1 MTDYK
6 IAPLTWLNNKYS
18 QINHNHELY
27 EEKYV
32 NRTTDTPSYTD
43 SHEIWDEATQ
53 QYYQFTVYE
62 YLQLYGYEMEFSIGN
77 FNELT
82 GNTSLIQITIQYDYY
97 IFIKE
102 MSNGNGVWFYTHDS
116 DGGLWDTLA
125 LVNDCNFSEVAYKQ
139 VTTEEPET
147 GISKNAEIK
156 VNVNSNRII
165 FNVYENNILTNTIR
179 IFLDNSEYK
188 NDINT
193 QIGSV
198 NFEGF
203 TIIDKISYLEPKII
217 SINDKVDDGGVV
229 YYYNLGRYGKVNYN
243 VTFNEDGQDFS
254 IDELNIHITY
264 YNNVIYD
271 GDYTDDK
278 PIKQDN
284 EIDIEVLLNDNGVII
299 ILSENIIKLR
309 GRERDVYHNGAY
321 QTLNV
326 IGTIDE
332 VGNRATEEEVNQLWN
347 NVSNKEYTSNKITQW
362 SNSPSNTKYTSE
374 KLVKDSLDGKQEKL
388 VSGTNLRTLDGIDL
402 LGEGDIVIDVSCE
415 EDSTTIFEDDCSSAS
430 GLSNYGSSECIRGS
444 NATMTMEYDSTENA
458 YKVYGSGNYHCYMP
472 INALNGKT
480 QYKLSADIKGQAI
493 KYNMIGFF
501 IDNCMDTTSYGLS
514 VGLDIGKTNN
524 INQRLWS
531 RLFRVSSDGTEY
543 QVNLTNNPLSADKYY
558 NLRLEVD
565 GNSYTWSLY
574 DGTTKIA
581 ENSTTYTI
589 DNKKVGIFL
598 YCETGTTNSVCY
610 IKNIKAKTLD
620 SVIFKDKGI
629 TGDYNSDYTDV
640 QSGITTTV
648 GTTGTTLQA
657 SGSGD
662 KYRKANTLVSGDF
675 EVRYT
680 CINATSVY
688 GSIAFLSSSNSRFF
702 YVEQED
708 TNDVYIN
715 TTAYPIGETITF
727 PFTMTIRRVDDKLT
741 VWYNDIQVATDVTVT
756 SSDGYWAWK
765 LYGNDGRQQTFKDFT
780 IIEYNN
786 SDSSIIFKDK
796 CNVDNTSD
804 YVNTVHMGSQNT
816 NINFTFDSSANG
828 YLFTGTGGE
837 YFGGKVI
844 PFSFEDKI
852 SISCDAKLLGTSAYN
867 QCTIGITDSLNPSM
881 SGNYDFFRIRGDN
894 RCDYVQNNRDTS
906 IKTGLSLVNNWVT
919 LEVSIDGTSLT
930 GKLFDENK
938 TLLAQTSQITN
949 TYSNPYI
956 FIGLN
961 CYGNNQKYVKNIVV
975 KSNNKKVYL
984 GDSIIKMINTALEHI
999 ITNWED
1005 YD

>member
-1 MTDYK
+1 MVNDEPKVNLKVRLDNIFQYVNGKVTSWSNTPSDDNYPSEKLVKDSLDSKVSSNDLVSGLQNIGAYTIHTVYNVNGSTSAYDISSGLLYAQTSSVFFLVKNNIGDNEANATLKYYPNGNNITIMDTFSNNSYSPIQQGVWKKDTWALFFCNGNNIVQLRCVFYDSVNINEIMNKLSILGIEDLPYYVVSSVTKDTKRASYNVNDLEILNGNAFYLKVPYYETSTDIRVVIKCSSVSYYIRQSSNYVTESQVNGHLLK
-6 IAPLTWLNNKYS
+6 LRFNDGIFEVLELYDFDKLIPSFSDLSSVATTGSYNDLNNKPN
-18 QINHNHELY
+18 I
-27 EEKYV
+27 
-32 NRTTDTPSYTD
+32 PSK
-43 SHEIWDEATQ
+43 
-53 QYYQFTVYE
+53 
-62 YLQLYGYEMEFSIGN
+62 
-77 FNELT
+77 
-82 GNTSLIQITIQYDYY
+82 TSD
-97 IFIKE
+97 
-102 MSNGNGVWFYTHDS
+102 
-116 DGGLWDTLA
+116 
-125 LVNDCNFSEVAYKQ
+125 
-139 VTTEEPET
+139 
-147 GISKNAEIK
+147 
-156 VNVNSNRII
+156 
-165 FNVYENNILTNTIR
+165 LTNDSG
-179 IFLDNSEYK
+179 FLTSHQ
-188 NDINT
+188 DIT
-193 QIGSV
+193 
-198 NFEGF
+198 
-203 TIIDKISYLEPKII
+203 
-217 SINDKVDDGGVV
+217 
-229 YYYNLGRYGKVNYN
+229 GK
-243 VTFNEDGQDFS
+243 ED
-254 IDELNIHITY
+254 I
-264 YNNVIYD
+264 
-271 GDYTDDK
+271 
-278 PIKQDN
+278 
-284 EIDIEVLLNDNGVII
+284 
-299 ILSENIIKLR
+299 
-309 GRERDVYHNGAY
+309 
-321 QTLNV
+321 
-326 IGTIDE
+326 
-332 VGNRATEEEVNQLWN
+332 
-347 NVSNKEYTSNKITQW
+347 SNKVSSW
-362 SNSPSNTKYTSE
+362 SSTTNNTRYPTE

-388 VSGTNLRTLDGIDL
+388 VSGTNLKTLNGFDL
-402 LGEGDIVIDVSCE
+402 LGKGDIVIDVSGE

-430 GLSNYGSSECIRGS
+430 GLSNYSSSECVRGS

-472 INALNGKT
+472 ITALNGKT

-620 SVIFKDKGI
+620 SVIFKDKGV

-640 QSGITTTV
+640 QSEITTTV

-662 KYRKANTLVSGDF
+662 KYRKANALVSGDF

-816 NINFTFDSSANG
+816 NINFTFNSSTNG

-852 SISCDAKLLGTSAYN
+852 SISCDAKLLNTSAYN

-894 RCDYVQNNRDTS
+894 RCDYIQNNKDTS

-975 KSNNKKVYL
+975 KSNNKKLYL
-984 GDSIIKMINTALEHI
+984 GNSIIKMINTALEHI